1 MSGVPVQGTVTLTSP
16 APAGGLVVALASSSP
31 VATLPSAVLVPFGN
45 TSVGFTIDIGPSA
58 TSTAT
63 TVTASYAGVARTAA
77 LTIGQLAF
85 SVGLASIPGGLP
97 DTGLVSLPTQAPAG
111 GASIALTSNS
121 PNAIVPASVVI
132 PAGSMSQA
140 FTIGTVDTPPTTT
153 ATIAAAYGGVSQT
166 ATVTIVAYP
175 HLVALSCAPTTA
187 VAGTPVQCTGT
198 LASPSPAGGWQLAL
212 ASSDPSVS
220 PPSTV
225 IVAASASTFQFS
237 MATGAVS
244 AATAVTVAVVDAK
257 SGLSL
262 WTIGLSVTPS

>member
-1 MSGVPVQGTVTLTSP
+1 
-16 APAGGLVVALASSSP
+16 
-31 VATLPSAVLVPFGN
+31 
-45 TSVGFTIDIGPSA
+45 
-58 TSTAT
+58 
-63 TVTASYAGVARTAA
+63 
-77 LTIGQLAF
+77 
-85 SVGLASIPGGLP
+85 
-97 DTGLVSLPTQAPAG
+97 VSLPTQAPAG

-121 PNAIVPASVVI
+121 PNAIVPASVMI
-132 PAGSMSQA
+132 PAGSTSQA

-175 HLVALSCAPTTA
+175 HLVALNCAPATA
-187 VAGTPVQCTGT
+187 VAGTTVQCTGT

-220 PPSTV
+220 PPATV
-225 IVAASASTFQFS
+225 TVAPSASTFQFS
-237 MATGAVS
+237 MATAAVS